1 MIPDPDYPDEDMTST
16 HIEDFLMAGACLGIL
31 WLFGFL
37 PFLCFLF
44 TVAVANSVQEYRKTH

>member
-1 MIPDPDYPDEDMTST
+1 MTGQQT
-16 HIEDFLMAGACLGIL
+16 QDLFMLVGCLVVL

-37 PFLCFLF
+37 PFLAFLF